1 MKQRSERRKQRSV
14 KKRIIIRGVLE
25 LETPTCLSS
34 GDAEADTDL
43 PLLRDIV
50 ENKALILGSSIA
62 GAMRSY
68 LESNQSSTS
77 QLFGGTRQTTTG
89 EQSPLIVE
97 DALSQKLIA
106 TELRDGVRI
115 DVQTGTAEDKGK
127 YDLELLQAGTKFDL
141 GFELLINEDEKI
153 EASLKEKLAIALHG
167 LEQGHISIGM
177 KKRRGF
183 GQCRVKQWQC
193 WEFDLTDADSRQA
206 WLLFEHHRR
215 CFHKDAENHE
225 HEHIAEALD
234 MKTSSHNAT
243 KVCSIEAT
251 FTLASPMLIR
261 SGQYNQDKAP
271 DVVHLRSSRSDGMQP
286 KPIISGT
293 SLAGVL
299 RHRAMKIIN
308 TLCLDLTIADEIF
321 GTTKKASRLT
331 IAESVI
337 ENSTD
342 LVQNRIA
349 IDRFT
354 GGALDGALFAE
365 QPVCPSPKTHVK
377 LRLQLKQAIDS
388 EVGLLLL
395 LLKDLWTG
403 DLTIGGG
410 SSIGRGRLQGR
421 SATISYGG
429 QTYNIRQEDP
439 TQALAIDNPDALD
452 SYVKSFV
459 QSTKKETSA

>member
-62 GAMRSY
+62 GALRSY

-97 DALSQKLIA
+97 DALSQELIA

-141 GFELLINEDEKI
+141 GFELLVNETT
-153 EASLKEKLAIALHG
+153 EASLKKELAIALHG
-167 LEQGHISIGM
+167 LEQGHIPIGM
-177 KKRRGF
+177 KKHRGF
-183 GQCRVKQWQC
+183 GQCHVQQWQI
-193 WEFDLTDADSRQA
+193 WEFDLTSDSERKD
-206 WLLFEHHRR
+206 WLLFHHQQRSLR
-215 CFHKDAENHE
+215 AG
-225 HEHIAEALD
+225 IAVHQYISKELKND
-234 MKTSSHNAT
+234 LVVKRPIDT
-243 KVCSIEAT
+243 CSIEAT
-251 FTLASPMLIR
+251 FTLASPLLIR
-261 SGQYNQDKAP
+261 SGQHDQSKAT
-271 DVVHLRSSRSDGMQP
+271 DVVHLKSNRNNGIQ
-286 KPIISGT
+286 PIISGT
-293 SLAGVL
+293 SLAGIL
-299 RHRAMKIIN
+299 RHRAIKIIN
-308 TLCLDLTIADEIF
+308 TLNLNVSIVNVEEIF
-321 GTTKKASRLT
+321 GTEQKASRLT
-331 IAESVI
+331 VQESVI
-337 ENSTD
+337 ENTVD

-354 GGALDGALFAE
+354 CGALDGALFSE
-365 QPVCPSPKTHVK
+365 QPVCPSPETQIILK
-377 LRLQLKQAIDS
+377 LQLKKATDPEI
-388 EVGLLLL
+388 GLLLL
-395 LLKDLWTG
+395 LMKDLWTG

-410 SSIGRGRLQGR
+410 SSIGRGRLQGKL
-421 SATISYGG
+421 ATIFH
-429 QTYNIRQEDP
+429 QEQIY
-439 TQALAIDNPDALD
+439 TIKQSSETLIINHPDILENF
-452 SYVKSFV
+452 VKSLSKPLK
-459 QSTKKETSA
+459 QEASA